1 MNTLILIVFIFFF
14 ASIPFLVYPWQ
25 IFQIVQASWEGFS
38 GGIWRYYSIFLSPE
52 VSASIS
58 VLFNVLSPSSSFTV
72 NYYNYKLIRLWN
84 LASNFASQQ
93 LLVRTNWGVIWQT
106 AQTYKV
112 PALQVISLKSIW
124 LYNLKKN
131 KNKKLKSYHS
141 FHSLHFFSKNRITLT
156 SSTWFAMQNSI

>member
-1 MNTLILIVFIFFF
+1 MSTLILIVFIFFCIYTF
-14 ASIPFLVYPWQ
+14 SCLPLANIPNCADFLGR
-25 IFQIVQASWEGFS
+25 IF
-38 GGIWRYYSIFLSPE
+38 WRYLE
-52 VSASIS
+52 VLQHLPITRSFSLNICS
-58 VLFNVLSPSSSFTV
+58 VYVLSPSSSFTV
-72 NYYNYKLIRLWN
+72 NYCNYKLIRLWN
-84 LASNFASQQ
+84 LAINFASQQ
-93 LLVRTNWGVIWQT
+93 QLVRTNWGVIWQT

-156 SSTWFAMQNSI
+156 SSTWFAKQNRT